1 MSGACST
8 ERACNTEKWRSTQR
22 QTQTLELRNDSAP
35 ELPSTVGATKHQR
48 NRREF
53 YQSQSHFNAEA
64 RERNGRAA
72 MRLEEPDDLMQLNLR
87 TAHLPRRGAVPAIQF
102 GL

>member
-8 ERACNTEKWRSTQR
+8 ERACNRESGDRPRGKRKLLNLVMTARPGSPR
-22 QTQTLELRNDSAP
+22 M
-35 ELPSTVGATKHQR
+35 VGPTKHQR
-48 NRREF
+48 DRREF

>member
-8 ERACNTEKWRSTQR
+8 ERACNRESGDRPRGKRKLLNLVMTARPGSPR
-22 QTQTLELRNDSAP
+22 M
-35 ELPSTVGATKHQR
+35 VGPTKHQR
-48 NRREF
+48 DRREF

-64 RERNGRAA
+64 RGTAEQRAIGQ
-72 MRLEEPDDLMQLNLR
+72 PDDLMQLNLR